1 MGRFIGSAS
10 LFCLIFVS
18 GFALMGFEMLGSRY
32 LNPYF
37 GSGIT
42 TWACLISVVLFAM
55 MVGYTVGGIVADRSR
70 DLRILAGVL
79 CLVGVYLILVA
90 FLANGVMNGI
100 MLSVGYG
107 FWGTMLAAV
116 CLTFLPVALLAALSP
131 FFVRVLLTELRYGG
145 RITGAVYGVSTMGN
159 VIGTLV
165 TVFLFI
171 PTFGTSRI
179 TIVFGCIL
187 VACGVVSFVAA
198 RPMSARFGTV
208 AGLILCAL
216 LVFPN
221 ALGSTE
227 TVRRL
232 SAFYPEGPVWLDDR
246 LYAAEMTADRVS
258 ILGEDGL
265 SPFWRRTGCGPTAVV
280 KFTEHLLA
288 ISCHLSGRIVLVSRA
303 GRAVREITEIAGRP
317 LRSPNDLHASGAGY
331 LFVSDPGLFENS
343 HRNLGNV
350 YFYSSEPVSEALVV
364 EDLQYPNGVAFEK
377 STRTLY
383 VSEHLGRRV
392 WSFKLNET
400 LDILKRVP
408 VMRTDHLFGDIEP
421 EPLSGPDGLRLGDN
435 GTMFVAIYGAG
446 RVVVRKPGGEIRRW
460 TMPFKYVTAIA
471 LHRTAIAVTGAY
483 DNRKFPYHGEI
494 LLIRRGS

>member
-10 LFCLIFVS
+10 LFCLIFLS

-79 CLVGVYLILVA
+79 FLVGLYLILVA
-90 FLANGVMNGI
+90 YLANDVMNGI

-107 FWGTMLAAV
+107 FRGTMLAAI

-131 FFVRVLLTELRYGG
+131 FFVRVLLKELRYGG

-179 TIVFGCIL
+179 TIVFGSIL
-187 VACGVVSFVAA
+187 GVCGVVSFVAA

-208 AGLILCAL
+208 AGLLLCVL
-216 LVFPN
+216 PMLPN
-221 ALGSTE
+221 HLASAE
-227 TVRRL
+227 SIRRL
-232 SAFYPEGPVWLDDR
+232 PALYPEGPVWIDDR
-246 LYAAEMTADRVS
+246 LYVAEMTADRVS
-258 ILGEDGL
+258 VLGEDGL
-265 SPFWRRTGCGPTAVV
+265 SPFWHRTGCGPTAVV
-280 KFTEHLLA
+280 KFTENLLA
-288 ISCHLSGRIVLVSRA
+288 TSCHLSGQIVLIDRS
-303 GRAVREITEIAGRP
+303 GKTVREIAEIAGRP
-317 LRSPNDLHASGAGY
+317 LRSPNDLHASGTGY
-331 LFVSDPGLFENS
+331 LFVSDPGRFEHS
-343 HRNLGNV
+343 RRNLGNV
-350 YFYSSEPVSEALVV
+350 YYWSSGTPPGVLVV
-364 EDLQYPNGVAFEK
+364 EALQYPNGVAFDK
-377 STRTLY
+377 ATRTLY

-392 WSFKLNET
+392 WSFKLDRH
-400 LDILKRVP
+400 LGILERGP
-408 VMRTDHLFGDIEP
+408 VMEADHLFGDIEP
-421 EPLSGPDGLRLGDN
+421 EPLSGPDGLRLGDS
-435 GTMFVAIYGAG
+435 GTMYVALYGAG
-446 RVVVRKPGGEIRRW
+446 RVVVRTPRGEIRKLA
-460 TMPFKYVTAIA
+460 MPFKYVTAIA
-471 LHRTAIAVTGAY
+471 LHRSAIAVTGAY
-483 DNRKFPYHGEI
+483 DNRKYPFHGEV
-494 LLIRRGS
+494 LVFHRGT